1 MRRNSRCSPGCFPS
15 PMGAGSFLVHQEQSP
30 AVGAAF
36 KDVSFLERFSVIHLE
51 RWLRGAGLLLA
62 CCCLWLFGGWSKLC
76 TKTKVMHVPS
86 GHCACLAL
94 SGPHISPCSD
104 CTPWAEL
111 CPSRPTGDLSLHS
124 SPLVQG

>member
-1 MRRNSRCSPGCFPS
+1 MRRNGRCSPGCFPS

-62 CCCLWLFGGWSKLC
+62 CCCLWLFWGMEQTLYENKSDARPQWALC
-76 TKTKVMHVPS
+76 LFGSVRT
-86 GHCACLAL
+86 
-94 SGPHISPCSD
+94 PH
-104 CTPWAEL
+104 L
-111 CPSRPTGDLSLHS
+111 
-124 SPLVQG
+124 PLQ